1 MCCRNKAYLNCF
13 LIGIIFS
20 LNDKSSSSNL
30 KIDALSCLYVIL
42 CNHQPQVFHP
52 HVQALVPPV
61 VACVGDPFYKI
72 TSEALLV
79 TQQLVKVI
87 RPLETPDAFDASP
100 YIGDL
105 FACTIKRLK
114 AADIDQEVKE
124 RAISCMGQIICN
136 LGDSLG
142 PDLPGTLLI
151 FLERLKNEITR
162 LTTVKA
168 LTLIAGS
175 PLRIDLRPVL
185 AEAVPILASF
195 LRKNQRALKLG
206 TLAALDILVQSYSDS
221 VTPAMIDAVL
231 AELPALI
238 SESDMHVSQMAISF
252 LTTLAR
258 VHPEA
263 LAKISGAILAELMAL
278 VRSPLLQGGAL
289 AAMLDFFQALV
300 ATGTASLG
308 YMDLLRMLTG
318 PVYAQSAALAHKQ
331 SYYSIAKCVAALT
344 RACPKEGPAV
354 VGQFIQD
361 VKNSRSTDSIRLLA
375 LLALGEVGHHLDL
388 SGQPELKAVILD
400 AFGSASEEVKSAASY
415 ALGSIAVGNLPEYLP
430 FVLQEIS
437 GQPKRQYLLLHSL
450 KEIISSASVAGLR
463 PYVESVWSLL
473 LTHCECTE
481 EGTRN
486 VVAECLGKLTL
497 IDPETLLP
505 RLKGYLLSGE
515 HKHSSSHIYMH
526 THTYTHYYIY
536 TQTHTYTNA
545 LFLLLVEVLR
555 FSPSFEFS
563 VLQNI

>member
-1 MCCRNKAYLNCF
+1 MLILF
-13 LIGIIFS
+13 LLGIIFS

-52 HVQALVPPV
+52 HVQAIVPPV

-87 RPLETPDAFDASP
+87 RPLDQTDAFDASP
-100 YIGDL
+100 YITDI

-142 PDLPGTLLI
+142 ADLPGTLHI

-175 PLRIDLRPVL
+175 QLKINLRPIL
-185 AEAVPILASF
+185 GEAVPILASF
-195 LRKNQRALKLG
+195 LRKNQRALKLS
-206 TLAALDILVQSYSDS
+206 TLAALDILVKNYNDS

-231 AELPALI
+231 AELPPLI
-238 SESDMHVSQMAISF
+238 NESDMHVSQMAISF
-252 LTTLAR
+252 LTSLAR
-258 VHPEA
+258 VHPDS
-263 LAKISGAILAELMAL
+263 LSKISGSILPELIAL

-289 AAMLDFFQALV
+289 SAMLEFFQALV

-318 PVYAQSAALAHKQ
+318 PVYAQSAALTHKQ

-354 VGQFIQD
+354 VAQFIQD

-375 LLALGEVGHHLDL
+375 LLSLGEVGHHVDL
-388 SGQPELKAVILD
+388 SDQPELKTVILD
-400 AFGSASEEVKSAASY
+400 AFSSASEEVKSAASY
-415 ALGSIAVGNLPEYLP
+415 ALGSISVGNLPEYLP

-450 KEIISSASVAGLR
+450 KEIISSASVAGLK
-463 PYVESVWSLL
+463 PYVENVWALL
-473 LTHCECTE
+473 LKHCECTE

-505 RLKGYLLSGE
+505 RLKGYLLSGDC
-515 HKHSSSHIYMH
+515 
-526 THTYTHYYIY
+526 
-536 TQTHTYTNA
+536 QTLPVKYVSKYFKIHLN
-545 LFLLLVEVLR
+545 
-555 FSPSFEFS
+555 
-563 VLQNI
+563 